1 MEETQQDGKDFLDS
15 SGKWEEGLH
24 LGTANGALYMKKQ
37 GELFEPLQ
45 ILTDKRSDFLTV
57 TAVKTNEIDGKHW
70 GLSVDQLSGWARKA
84 IEEEGL
90 EWPALA

>member
-1 MEETQQDGKDFLDS
+1 M
-15 SGKWEEGLH
+15 
-24 LGTANGALYMKKQ
+24 
-37 GELFEPLQ
+37 
-45 ILTDKRSDFLTV
+45 TDKRSDFLTV